1 MPPFEF
7 FIEGALADRTVRS
20 LIHLQNSASTARVL
34 NLFRVARRAGK
45 DPDYAARPFFTNPL
59 LNSCIILKHRL
70 RPAEGQLFDIPR
82 STATKI
88 ILPIDATDLRSG
100 GRSVF
105 VGEKSYD
112 DVMRDVF
119 GPGVVTGS
127 RDRVML
133 DMLDALPSLDP
144 FLLREQVKRNGLEVA
159 GCYFDISEADLQ
171 NMFAYVQEQIQSLV
185 TMSFGDGGAFTAQAA
200 KLVKKILSGQGD
212 NDLEPLRLTLKM
224 APEEYQEG
232 LFCWKGF
239 LYYSWILNQIYPK
252 AARVGAELVV
262 IRPRGV
268 QNAETRGYIAGAKI
282 RLSNSISVACERVR
296 DTLNF
301 YDNAYLGLTSRG
313 DPAAFRDF
321 LMAAPAMFNDLG
333 ERLGA
338 IQHIV
343 TFWQYRF
350 PASERQLVSPDE
362 LVDILQ
368 DFEDGL
374 AFEKA

>member
-1 MPPFEF
+1 M
-7 FIEGALADRTVRS
+7 
-20 LIHLQNSASTARVL
+20 
-34 NLFRVARRAGK
+34 
-45 DPDYAARPFFTNPL
+45 
-59 LNSCIILKHRL
+59 
-70 RPAEGQLFDIPR
+70 
-82 STATKI
+82 
-88 ILPIDATDLRSG
+88 
-100 GRSVF
+100 
-105 VGEKSYD
+105 
-112 DVMRDVF
+112 
-119 GPGVVTGS
+119 
-127 RDRVML
+127 
-133 DMLDALPSLDP
+133 
-144 FLLREQVKRNGLEVA
+144 
-159 GCYFDISEADLQ
+159 
-171 NMFAYVQEQIQSLV
+171 
-185 TMSFGDGGAFTAQAA
+185 
-200 KLVKKILSGQGD
+200 
-212 NDLEPLRLTLKM
+212 
-224 APEEYQEG
+224 
-232 LFCWKGF
+232 
-239 LYYSWILNQIYPK
+239 
-252 AARVGAELVV
+252 V